1 MRTPLRKLAAR
12 LVLFTV
18 SAIVTLLIA
27 ELAVRIVR
35 PQAAFIVSQGLYEA
49 DPPRGYRLT
58 PGFRGR
64 MTNRV
69 EYDTEVA
76 INRQG
81 LRGPE
86 VEPLPPGGLR
96 ILVLGDSF
104 AFGVGAEQEESY
116 PARLEEILR
125 NRGVRA
131 QVLNAGVP
139 GYSVPD
145 AVTWFQ
151 AHGKALDPDVVLLTV
166 FTGNDLQDAAPGG
179 PKVVVKD
186 GHLVPEGRKRRPVSL
201 WFNQHSHLFSL
212 LKSSALVRPVRRLL
226 GRPEAFGD
234 WVVRT
239 EMHLYATDKP
249 SDLVARGAAV
259 TERAVADLVDL
270 VRSAGETR
278 VVAVIVPSLL
288 QVDAA
293 LWKTTLDHL
302 GLGPAKHD
310 PDRTT
315 RIVREMFERR
325 GVPVLDLSGPFR
337 EAIARGERL
346 YFPIDRH
353 LTPEGYELMA
363 QAVARAVPLRGEK
376 AGTMPFRTAGE
387 DPAHDRRQPDAP
399 LHSQ

>member
-1 MRTPLRKLAAR
+1 MRAPLRKLAAR
-12 LVLFTV
+12 LVLLAV
-18 SAIVTLLIA
+18 SATVTLLIA

-76 INRQG
+76 INREG

-86 VEPLPPGGLR
+86 LEPLPPGGMR
-96 ILVLGDSF
+96 VLVLGDSF
-104 AFGVGAEQEESY
+104 AFGVGAEQQESY

-125 NRGVRA
+125 SRGARV

-186 GHLVPEGRKRRPVSL
+186 GHLVPEGRRRRPLSL
-201 WFNQHSHLFSL
+201 WLNQHSHLFSL
-212 LKSSALVRPVRRLL
+212 LKSSALGRPIRRLL

-239 EMHLYATDKP
+239 EMNLYATDTP

-259 TERAVADLVDL
+259 TERAVADLV
-270 VRSAGETR
+270 RGAGRTR

-293 LWKTTLDHL
+293 LWKATLDRL
-302 GLGPAKHD
+302 GLDPARHD

-315 RIVREMFERR
+315 RIFREMFERR
-325 GVPVLDLSGPFR
+325 GVPVVDLSGPFR

-353 LTPEGYELMA
+353 LTPEGYERLA
-363 QAVARAVPLRGEK
+363 QEVAKGGYNAFL
-376 AGTMPFRTAGE
+376 
-387 DPAHDRRQPDAP
+387 
-399 LHSQ
+399 

>member
-1 MRTPLRKLAAR
+1 MRPPLRKLAAR
-12 LVLFTV
+12 LALLTV

-27 ELAVRIVR
+27 ELAVRLVR
-35 PQAAFIVSQGLYEA
+35 PQPAFIVSQGLYEG

-86 VEPLPPGGLR
+86 LEPLPRGGVR

-125 NRGVRA
+125 ARGVRA
-131 QVLNAGVP
+131 QVLNAGTP

-151 AHGKALDPDVVLLTV
+151 AHGKALEPDVVLLTV

-179 PKVVVKD
+179 PKIVVKD
-186 GHLVPEGRKRRPVSL
+186 GHLVPAGKRRRPLSL
-201 WFNQHSHLFSL
+201 WLNQHSHLFSL
-212 LKSSALVRPVRRLL
+212 LKSSALGRPIRRLL
-226 GRPEAFGD
+226 GRPEAFED

-239 EMHLYATDKP
+239 EMDLYTTGSL
-249 SDLVARGAAV
+249 SDLAAQGAAV
-259 TERAVADLVDL
+259 TERAVAEL
-270 VRSAGETR
+270 VRSAGRAR
-278 VVAVIVPSLL
+278 VSAVIVPSLL
-288 QVDAA
+288 QVDPA
-293 LWKTTLDHL
+293 LWKATLGRLNLD
-302 GLGPAKHD
+302 PAKYD

-315 RIVREMFERR
+315 RMFREMFARQ
-325 GVPVLDLSGPFR
+325 GVAVLDLSPSFR
-337 EAIARGERL
+337 EAVAKRERVYL
-346 YFPIDRH
+346 PVDRH
-353 LTPEGYELMA
+353 LTPEGYRLMA
-363 QAVARAVPLRGEK
+363 EEVASGLLAGSGVESLRH
-376 AGTMPFRTAGE
+376 
-387 DPAHDRRQPDAP
+387 DPAD
-399 LHSQ
+399 